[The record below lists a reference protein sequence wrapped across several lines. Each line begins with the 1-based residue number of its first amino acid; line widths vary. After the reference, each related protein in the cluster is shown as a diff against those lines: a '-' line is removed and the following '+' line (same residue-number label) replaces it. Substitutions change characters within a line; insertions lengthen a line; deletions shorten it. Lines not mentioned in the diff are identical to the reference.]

1 MMINKFSATLAEG
14 IGIRL
19 NSSDNEIEI
28 YAYSIEVLISLLIN
42 FIILSITAYIL
53 KKPVELITFIIF
65 FSILRSYA
73 GGYHAKTHIEC
84 ITLSLCL
91 FVISALS
98 STYFIEYGKII
109 LFLGILFS
117 IIMVFVFAPTES
129 ENKPLSKKRREK
141 HRTLSRIIVIALSV
155 TAICL
160 YFTKET
166 TGHVYVTGVVAM
178 SFESF
183 SLLKK

>member
-1 MMINKFSATLAEG
+1 MINKFSAKLSEELSLS
-14 IGIRL
+14 L
-19 NSSDNEIEI
+19 NSSDNEKEI

-42 FIILSITAYIL
+42 LIILSITAYFF
-53 KKPVELITFIIF
+53 KKPAELIVFIIF

-84 ITLSLCL
+84 ISLSLFL

-98 STYFIEYGKII
+98 STYLIEFGKVI
-109 LFLGILFS
+109 LSFGILFS
-117 IIMVFVFAPTES
+117 IIMVFVFAPSES
-129 ENKPLSKKRREK
+129 ENKPLSKKRYK
-141 HRTLSRIIVIALSV
+141 KYRTLSRIIVIALSV

-166 TGHVYVTGVVAM
+166 TGHLYITAVAAM
-178 SFESF
+178 SFESL
-183 SLLKK
+183 SLLKH

>member
-1 MMINKFSATLAEG
+1 MINRISASLSER
-14 IGIRL
+14 IGLRL
-19 NSSDNEIEI
+19 NSSDNEKEI

-42 FIILSITAYIL
+42 LIILSITAYIL
-53 KKPVELITFIIF
+53 KKQAELITFIVF
-65 FSILRSYA
+65 FSSLRSFA

-84 ITLSLCL
+84 ISLSLFL

-117 IIMVFVFAPTES
+117 TIMVFVFAPTES
-129 ENKPLSKKRREK
+129 ENKPLSKKK
-141 HRTLSRIIVIALSV
+141 HKKYRLISRVLVTALSAS
-155 TAICL
+155 AICL

-166 TGHVYVTGVVAM
+166 TGHVYITAIIAM
-178 SFESF
+178 SFESI
-183 SLLKK
+183 SLLKQ

>member
-1 MMINKFSATLAEG
+1 MLQFCNYLSYKLSNVHG
-14 IGIRL
+14 
-19 NSSDNEIEI
+19 
-28 YAYSIEVLISLLIN
+28 LLI
-42 FIILSITAYIL
+42 IVYQYIS
-53 KKPVELITFIIF
+53 V
-65 FSILRSYA
+65 
-73 GGYHAKTHIEC
+73 
-84 ITLSLCL
+84 

-129 ENKPLSKKRREK
+129 ENKPLSKKK
-141 HRTLSRIIVIALSV
+141 HKKNKTLSRIIVTVLSL

-166 TGHVYVTGVVAM
+166 TGHIYITAAVAM
-178 SFESF
+178 SFESL
-183 SLLKK
+183 SLLKH

>member
-1 MMINKFSATLAEG
+1 MINKISATLSEG
-14 IGIRL
+14 IGLRL
-19 NSSDNEIEI
+19 NSSDNEKEI

-42 FIILSITAYIL
+42 FIILSITACIL
-53 KKPVELITFIIF
+53 KKTVELIAFIVF
-65 FSILRSYA
+65 LSSLRSYA
-73 GGYHAKTHIEC
+73 GGYHSKTHIEC
-84 ITLSLCL
+84 ITISFCI
-91 FVISALS
+91 FIISALS

-117 IIMVFVFAPTES
+117 TIMVFVFAPSES
-129 ENKPLSKKRREK
+129 ENKPLSKKKYKK
-141 HRTLSRIIVIALSV
+141 HKTLSRIIVIALSV

-160 YFTKET
+160 YFTKEA
-166 TGHVYVTGVVAM
+166 TGHVYITAAVAM